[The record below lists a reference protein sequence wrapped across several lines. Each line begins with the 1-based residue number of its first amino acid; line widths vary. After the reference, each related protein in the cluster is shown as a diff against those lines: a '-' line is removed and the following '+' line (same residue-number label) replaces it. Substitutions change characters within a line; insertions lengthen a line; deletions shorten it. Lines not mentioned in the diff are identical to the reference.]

1 MVIFSQK
8 ADCSKRCQHG
18 EEGTDYQGIRDA
30 VEDSVVENTKLVV
43 STTELAVSTT
53 ELTVSNSEDASRA
66 QESRRSGTQG
76 PKLGTAR
83 SGDPVPDDLGRGPIS
98 ALYISDS
105 TVFSL
110 LFDLISKKIISSS
123 HVHRLKIRRK

>member
-1 MVIFSQK
+1 MVIFSQRRLIAVS
-8 ADCSKRCQHG
+8 ADSCQHR

-30 VEDSVVENTKLVV
+30 VEDSVVELAV
-43 STTELAVSTT
+43 STTELTVSTT